1 MSKLCYTW
9 LPMASLYKTYL
20 QREEYIYKKSTF
32 QGFYKSILYLS
43 PEVNLTDPD
52 PLSFPL
58 PSLTVQ
64 SLLKCS
70 SKMLRLGN
78 RFTVPVLNTMCNYSH
93 LHIIKKFWFFSF
105 SSSFICYL
113 KNSILCSHKVAWI
126 SHTRNKDL
134 KYF

>member
-1 MSKLCYTW
+1 
-9 LPMASLYKTYL
+9 MASLYKTYL

-43 PEVNLTDPD
+43 PELTLTDPI

-78 RFTVPVLNTMCNYSH
+78 KIYSSCTQNHVQLFTSSH
-93 LHIIKKFWFFSF
+93 HEG
-105 SSSFICYL
+105 
-113 KNSILCSHKVAWI
+113 ILI
-126 SHTRNKDL
+126 
-134 KYF
+134 F